1 MDTTQ
6 TTDRI
11 LARLCGPL
19 QVSEDRCLS
28 ENRLVLVTAEYLE
41 AHAEWNIFDTA
52 PEAIEY
58 AKTTGAGEPV
68 AID

>member
-1 MDTTQ
+1 MDMTQ

-19 QVSEDRCLS
+19 QVSDDKCLS
-28 ENRLVLVTAEYLE
+28 ENTLVLVTPEYLE
-41 AHAEWNIFDTA
+41 AHAEWNILDTA

-58 AKTTGAGEPV
+58 AKVMGAGEPV